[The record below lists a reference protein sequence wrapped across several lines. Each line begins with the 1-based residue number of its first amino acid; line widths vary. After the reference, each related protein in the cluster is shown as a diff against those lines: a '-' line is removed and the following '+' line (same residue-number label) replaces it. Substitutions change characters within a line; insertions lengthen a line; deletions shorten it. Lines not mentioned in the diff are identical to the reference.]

1 MGLQP
6 QTNSQ
11 CPVTLA
17 EVKEHLRIDGTD
29 DDATLTAYLAAA
41 CEYIETATRQQLIN
55 RDWLLT
61 LDTFPAER
69 FIKLP
74 KPPLSDVESIQY
86 TDATGTNK
94 TLDAGRYTVDLTAR
108 PGRIV
113 LRPGQSWP
121 ATDGSAANVR
131 VSFTAGYGLAEDVP
145 DLLLQAVKFMTGH
158 YYENREGAID
168 RTISTVP
175 LAVES
180 IVNMHAYPEAVG

>member
-6 QTNSQ
+6 QTTSQ

-29 DDATLTAYLAAA
+29 DDSTLNVYLMAA
-41 CEYIETATRQQLIN
+41 CEYIETATRQQFVS
-55 RDWLLT
+55 RTYVLT
-61 LDTFPAER
+61 LDSFPAER

-74 KPPLSDVESIQY
+74 KPPLIEVASIEY
-86 TDATGTNK
+86 TDGAGSEQ
-94 TLDAGRYTVDLTAR
+94 TLDAARYTVDTTTR
-108 PGRIV
+108 PGRLV

-121 ATDGSAANVR
+121 STDGSAANVR
-131 VSFTAGYGLAEDVP
+131 VTFTAGYGTENDVP
-145 DLLLQAVKFMTGH
+145 ELLKQAIKFMAGH

-180 IVNMHAYPEAVG
+180 IVNMHMYPEAVG